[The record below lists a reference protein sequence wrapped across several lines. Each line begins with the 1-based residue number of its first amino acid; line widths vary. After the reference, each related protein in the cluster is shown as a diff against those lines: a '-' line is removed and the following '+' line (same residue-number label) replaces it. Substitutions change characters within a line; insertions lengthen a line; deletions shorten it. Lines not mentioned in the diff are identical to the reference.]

1 MNQQSTKADDT
12 QDISIAAKDLRSDE
26 LYFLLRDS
34 IVPRPIAWVSTID
47 DQGRPNLAPY
57 SFFNCCS
64 PKPPILGFSVG
75 PRGGRAPDGSL
86 LLKDTLVNIRQ
97 IPECVVNLVPEGL
110 TLPMVETAS
119 NLPPGESEFEFAKL
133 EQAPCLLVKPPRVL
147 GATLAFECKLHS
159 IVELSASAWVMVE
172 VVHIHVHGGVYLG
185 EQKGMRHRIDVTRP
199 PELRPLGRL
208 GRAWYCRISDI
219 ETVLRRDGPND

>member
-1 MNQQSTKADDT
+1 MNQQTSEAFDAK
-12 QDISIAAKDLRSDE
+12 DISIAPKDLRGDE

-34 IVPRPIAWVSTID
+34 IVPRPIAWVSTVD
-47 DQGRPNLAPY
+47 DQGRANLAPY

-75 PRGGRAPDGSL
+75 PRGGRASDGSL
-86 LLKDTLVNIRQ
+86 LLKDTLVNIRKVPQ
-97 IPECVVNLVPEGL
+97 CVVNLVPEGL

-119 NLPPGESEFEFAKL
+119 NLPPGESEFAFAKL
-133 EQAPCLLVKPPRVL
+133 EQAPSLRVQAPRVA

-159 IVELSASAWVMVE
+159 IVELGPSAWVMVE
-172 VVHIHVHGGVYLG
+172 VVHIHVHPGVYLG
-185 EQKGMRHRIDVTRP
+185 EQKGIKHRI
-199 PELRPLGRL
+199 

-219 ETVLRRDGPND
+219 ETVLRRDGPNE